1 MGNSGIRGSC
11 NYITYSNHLIMNVTC
26 TSETCDYVL
35 NAKCVFYEGVALPYA
50 GISTND
56 SLETALQKLN
66 TTIQNIEGGGGD
78 AIWGSITGLLG
89 NQTDLI
95 TYINNYTPIN
105 RTLTIN
111 GVTYD
116 LSGNRTWTIPTETF
130 ASNVTF
136 VLNSG
141 DTFGKY
147 SNGETAAWAGLTA
160 VQAILDAAID
170 YISPVFTSFSISGQ
184 STTVEVGTIL
194 PTPAT
199 FTWAITANSGV
210 VLTLDIKDVT
220 GATTLVANTT
230 NDGSQSG
237 VALGAIQLNS
247 NGVVRQYKGTLH
259 DTGTSPS
266 DIDSSLFTI
275 TARYY
280 RWWAPVAATPAN
292 SAAVRALAGQ
302 AFNTSGNSFTL
313 ATGTTLIKF
322 SVNLPPGVTI
332 VSAIDTSNFDVD
344 LTANFV
350 LLGTVNVTDAGGT
363 TRAYNQYEYNVAVPY
378 SSSANIVITTS

>member
-1 MGNSGIRGSC
+1 
-11 NYITYSNHLIMNVTC
+11 MNVNC

-35 NAKCVFYEGVALPYA
+35 NSKCVFYEGVALPYA

-66 TTIQNIEGGGGD
+66 TTIQNISGGGGD
-78 AIWGSITGLLG
+78 AVWGSITGLIG
-89 NQTDLI
+89 DQTDLI

-105 RTLTIN
+105 RTITIN
-111 GVTYD
+111 GVTQD

-141 DTFGKY
+141 DSFGKY
-147 SNGETAAWAGLTA
+147 RNGETASWTGLTA
-160 VQAILDAAID
+160 VEAILDAAID
-170 YISPVFTSFSISGQ
+170 YINPTFTAGISVSGQ
-184 STTVEVGTIL
+184 ATTVETGTTL
-194 PTPAT
+194 SGAKT
-199 FTWAITANSGV
+199 FTWTIAANSGV
-210 VLTLDIKDVT
+210 VPTIDIYDVT
-220 GATTLVANTT
+220 AGATLLAGTL
-230 NDGSQSG
+230 NDGSQSQTITT
-237 VALGAIQLNS
+237 IQLNS
-247 NGVVRQYKGTLH
+247 NGATQVWRGI
-259 DTGTSPS
+259 GNNTSPVS
-266 DIDSSLFTI
+266 TFNSSNFTV

-280 RWWAPVAATPAN
+280 RWWAPVSATPAN
-292 SAAVRALAGQ
+292 SAAVRALSGQ

-332 VSAIDTSNFDVD
+332 VSAIDTTNFDVD

-378 SSSANIVITTS
+378 SSSADIVITTS